1 MTAFETLLW
10 VSRILGVAIAL
21 HTLELWHLRGVMADD
36 GVWRWSDVRA
46 DVRVFPGP
54 VVRLLDALLRPRAF
68 SFVLATRI
76 ACAVWIVI
84 APHALPAVLLWL
96 GSLLIALRFRGSFN
110 GGSDFMTLVV
120 LSGLCVATLLPSP
133 LASVGALWWIALQ
146 ACNSYL
152 LAGWVKLRTASW
164 RSGEAFSVFMRS
176 TIFGSPGLPRLLI
189 DRPFASR
196 AIAWSVIAFECAFP
210 MALAGPRACLAF
222 TVLAGMF
229 HVTNAY
235 VIGIHRFV
243 LAWAATYPAIYW
255 CSQHWLPA

>member
-1 MTAFETLLW
+1 MTASEALLW
-10 VSRILGVAIAL
+10 VSRIVGVAIAL

-36 GVWRWSDVRA
+36 GVWRWSDVRE
-46 DVRVFPGP
+46 DVRVFPSV
-54 VVRLLDALLRPRAF
+54 VVRGLDALLRPRAF
-68 SFVLATRI
+68 SILLALRI
-76 ACAVWIVI
+76 ACAGWIVI
-84 APHALPAVLLWL
+84 APHALPMVLLWA
-96 GSLLIALRFRGSFN
+96 GSLLIAMRFRGSFN

-120 LSGLCVATLLPSP
+120 LSGLSVGALVPSP
-133 LASVGALWWIALQ
+133 IATVGALWWIALQ

-176 TIFGSPGLPRLLI
+176 TIFGSPGLPRVLI
-189 DRPFASR
+189 DRPGMAR

-210 MALAGPRACLAF
+210 LALAGPRACVAF
-222 TVLAGMF
+222 TALAGAF

-255 CSQHWLPA
+255 CSQHWMHA